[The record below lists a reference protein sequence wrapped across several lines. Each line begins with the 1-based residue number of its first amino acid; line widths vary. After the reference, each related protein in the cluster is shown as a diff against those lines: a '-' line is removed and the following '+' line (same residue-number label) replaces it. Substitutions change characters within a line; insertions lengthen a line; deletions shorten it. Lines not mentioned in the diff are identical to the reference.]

1 MDRVAGNK
9 IPGPGGP
16 KWMIFQ
22 GVEKQIGSVRG
33 RIETGAPRR
42 PGGLQAIVFDRSAGA
57 GKHPGNVSKE
67 LDDGAV
73 HKRKRSNKPDRQ
85 GEDGQAILKAHRS
98 RLVYDKAPDK
108 AFHRAGPSPTTK
120 PQLIGFS

>member
-1 MDRVAGNK
+1 MDDFSSRGK
-9 IPGPGGP
+9 TDWIS
-16 KWMIFQ
+16 Q
-22 GVEKQIGSVRG
+22 GADRDW
-33 RIETGAPRR
+33 R
-42 PGGLQAIVFDRSAGA
+42 PAIRGLQAIVFDRSAGA

-67 LDDGAV
+67 LDDGTV

-98 RLVYDKAPDK
+98 RLIYDKAPDK

>member
-1 MDRVAGNK
+1 MDDFSSRGK
-9 IPGPGGP
+9 TDWIS
-16 KWMIFQ
+16 Q
-22 GVEKQIGSVRG
+22 G
-33 RIETGAPRR
+33 A
-42 PGGLQAIVFDRSAGA
+42 
-57 GKHPGNVSKE
+57 

-98 RLVYDKAPDK
+98 RLVYDKAPGK
-108 AFHRAGPSPTTK
+108 AFHRAAPSPTTK